1 MKLSVKLVDI
11 ASRGILLHKE
21 DAKQIGVFEGD
32 RVKIINIKTGITT
45 ADFVTTTSSLLMKG
59 TCGIYQKTNEK
70 IGLSDGDAT
79 EIRAAIKPLSL
90 EYIRK
95 KMDGQKL
102 SQDEIATVIRDTV
115 NDDLSACELTAFIT
129 ATYINSLDI
138 DEIEYLTR
146 AMVETGEKISFHSS
160 PIVDKHS
167 IGGVPGNKISFL
179 VVPIIAASGL
189 LIPKTSSRAITGAG
203 GTADLM
209 EVLAPV
215 AFTATEIQMMTE
227 KVGGVIVWGGATNIA
242 PADDRIILQEYPFKI
257 DAIGQMIASVMAKK
271 CAVGAD
277 VLVIDIPVGRYCKV
291 KDVPEGRKLAGM
303 FIEIGERLGVKVE
316 CSLTYGDAPVGRAIG
331 PALEV
336 KEALEVLEGADHPG
350 SLIQKGVAVAGMALE
365 MAGKAARNEGQNVAL
380 EILKSGR
387 ALAKFR
393 EIIKIQGGNP
403 EISSKDIPLGE
414 YVYVVHA
421 ASDGYVISLHNKA
434 LITIARLAGAPN
446 DHGAGLYLH
455 AKQGTSLKAGD
466 PIFSIYAERKWR
478 LDQAIEEGRRLR
490 PVIVEGMLLDR
501 VPELQ
506 TSWRMNRI

>member
-1 MKLSVKLVDI
+1 
-11 ASRGILLHKE
+11 
-21 DAKQIGVFEGD
+21 
-32 RVKIINIKTGITT
+32 
-45 ADFVTTTSSLLMKG
+45 
-59 TCGIYQKTNEK
+59 
-70 IGLSDGDAT
+70 
-79 EIRAAIKPLSL
+79 
-90 EYIRK
+90 
-95 KMDGQKL
+95 
-102 SQDEIATVIRDTV
+102 
-115 NDDLSACELTAFIT
+115 
-129 ATYINSLDI
+129 
-138 DEIEYLTR
+138 
-146 AMVETGEKISFHSS
+146 
-160 PIVDKHS
+160 
-167 IGGVPGNKISFL
+167 
-179 VVPIIAASGL
+179 
-189 LIPKTSSRAITGAG
+189 
-203 GTADLM
+203 
-209 EVLAPV
+209 
-215 AFTATEIQMMTE
+215 
-227 KVGGVIVWGGATNIA
+227 
-242 PADDRIILQEYPFKI
+242 
-257 DAIGQMIASVMAKK
+257 
-271 CAVGAD
+271 
-277 VLVIDIPVGRYCKV
+277 
-291 KDVPEGRKLAGM
+291 M

-316 CSLTYGDAPVGRAIG
+316 CSLTYGDAPVGHAIG

-387 ALAKFR
+387 ALTKFR

-403 EISSKDIPLGE
+403 DISSKDIPLGE
-414 YVYVVHA
+414 FVHVVHA